1 MRAVHAARG
10 PISMIFSQPSRLR
23 EVKAE
28 HADKALMS
36 ITWLKPRFNDVRLWH
51 ARSAL
56 MFTTV
61 DELKSSSRSATH
73 ALSGRNV
80 LMVA

>member
-1 MRAVHAARG
+1 MRAVHAARV
-10 PISMIFSQPSRLR
+10 PMSMIFSQPSRLR

-36 ITWLKPRFNDVRLWH
+36 ITWPRLNDVTLWH